1 MTVLNRTGRV
11 FSTLREAGT
20 GQPVL
25 TFRAAMAAKSLSGAV
40 SPSAVSTSRGNL
52 YGLAV
57 ESTTIG
63 AALRTVSATQ
73 NATAVW
79 VSQR

>member
-1 MTVLNRTGRV
+1 MRVMHAPNAAYFSAASRMAAGSMTVLNRTGRV

-40 SPSAVSTSRGNL
+40 SIWIRLNL
-52 YGLAV
+52 
-57 ESTTIG
+57 
-63 AALRTVSATQ
+63 
-73 NATAVW
+73 N
-79 VSQR
+79 